1 MTELELVS
9 QSRSEI
15 VQAVRDKVRS
25 ALAIKRQAKTEQHN
39 APYPRYDDEFFDGV
53 AWLNTL

>member
-25 ALAIKRQAKTEQHN
+25 ALAIKRQAKTEQYN

-53 AWLNTL
+53 AWPNTL